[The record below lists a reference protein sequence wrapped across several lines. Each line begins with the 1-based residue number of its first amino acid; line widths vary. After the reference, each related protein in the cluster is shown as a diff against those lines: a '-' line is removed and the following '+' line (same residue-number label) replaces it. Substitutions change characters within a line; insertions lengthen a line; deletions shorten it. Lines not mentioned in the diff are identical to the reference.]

1 MIKEQTMTSE
11 PIIFRRF
18 CPDDLPEIMRIQS
31 ANLIPNL
38 SRAEQ
43 TDGFLSAEF
52 SPDQFVHMDREI
64 PLIVADCGSRLGGY
78 LCGCSLASCAKVPL
92 LAHMA
97 ALLPATMYRSKPV
110 NQYGAFIYGPVCVD
124 RPMRGK
130 GILEG
135 LFRAYK
141 DQLAGKFDIGILFV
155 SLDNPRS
162 LRAHIHKLGMTKLRN
177 FSFNDRDYAL
187 LVFDLGSSPTKLEKR
202 AQRSYDPKG
211 L

>member
-1 MIKEQTMTSE
+1 MASE

-38 SRAEQ
+38 SKAEQ

-52 SPDQFVHMDREI
+52 SSEQFVHMDREI
-64 PLIVADCGSRLGGY
+64 PMIVAVVADCGSRLGGY
-78 LCGCSLASCAKVPL
+78 LCGCSLASGANVPI
-92 LAHMA
+92 LAHMTTLFPTTFYKSKA
-97 ALLPATMYRSKPV
+97 IDRYRT
-110 NQYGAFIYGPVCVD
+110 FIYGPVCVD
-124 RPMRGK
+124 RPWRGR

-135 LFRAYK
+135 LFREYK
-141 DQLAGKFDIGILFV
+141 APLVGRFDIGILFI

-162 LRAHIHKLGMTKLRN
+162 LRAHINKTGMTRLCD

-187 LVFDLGSSPTKLEKR
+187 LVFDI
-202 AQRSYDPKG
+202 
-211 L
+211 